1 MAFLGCG
8 TGDPI
13 VFKYLNSDPTGQ
25 ESSMFVQHLLQAIAE
40 RLHSSASTHTI
51 YGDPIET
58 QGKTLIPVAKVSY
71 GFGGGATGMNVLDT
85 PDKPPSGKAL
95 EGGGG
100 GGGVCMVPL
109 GIVEVT
115 LEQTRFLPFG
125 GGKRMLGTLIVG
137 LLGGILI
144 GRRYARN
151 AHVPSNGR
159 CRNAQPIP

>member
-1 MAFLGCG
+1 
-8 TGDPI
+8 
-13 VFKYLNSDPTGQ
+13 
-25 ESSMFVQHLLQAIAE
+25 MFVQHLLQAITE

-71 GFGGGATGMNVLDT
+71 GFGGWAAGTNVLDT
-85 PDKPPSGKAL
+85 PDKPPSAKIL

-100 GGGVCMVPL
+100 GGGVRMAPL

-115 LEQTRFLPFG
+115 LEQTQFLPFG
-125 GGKRMLGTLIVG
+125 GGKRMLGALMVG

-151 AHVPSNGR
+151 AHGALKRSL
-159 CRNAQPIP
+159 